1 MQGTR
6 PIEVAL
12 PPRARLAR
20 QAFDEWDYADAYQV
34 ELPQGAPVDPR
45 VWVEAIFLGRPFP
58 ERDRSEDEVLTF
70 DSMGFLEFGV
80 SVLIDDGAVTMSSLV
95 RYRSWLG
102 RLYFTVVKPFH
113 RVIAPGL
120 LRRAAR
126 RMSKP
131 AAECR
136 DGA

>member
-6 PIEVAL
+6 PIEVEL

-20 QAFDEWDYADAYQV
+20 QAFGESDYVDAYRV
-34 ELPQGAPVDPR
+34 ALPQGAPVDPR
-45 VWVEAIFLGRPFP
+45 VWVEAIFLGKPFP

-80 SVLIDDGAVTMSSLV
+80 SVLVDDRAVTMSNLV
-95 RYRSWLG
+95 RYRSRFG
-102 RLYFTVVKPFH
+102 RLYFAVVKPFH
-113 RVIAPGL
+113 RLIAPRL

-126 RMSKP
+126 RMADADQSK
-131 AAECR
+131 
-136 DGA
+136 